1 MQIVSSEGDFW
12 KSILIC
18 KIFYYRNVQIFQT
31 DVRIRLLLFK
41 KKIKILQGGTLPKLQ
56 FSKHIN
62 DSIKDLHTA

>member
-1 MQIVSSEGDFW
+1 MCRYFRQMYALG
-12 KSILIC
+12 C
-18 KIFYYRNVQIFQT
+18 FY
-31 DVRIRLLLFK
+31 L